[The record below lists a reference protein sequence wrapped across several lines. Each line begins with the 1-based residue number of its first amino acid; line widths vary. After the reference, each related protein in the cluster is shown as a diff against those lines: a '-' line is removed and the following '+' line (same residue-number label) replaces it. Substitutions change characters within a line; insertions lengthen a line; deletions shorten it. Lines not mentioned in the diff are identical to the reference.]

1 MKDENSAHPIASV
14 WRPVFREVV
23 NALVHG
29 DYELVRRPSSV
40 APVSAKTVDQI
51 QGYVTDYGETLA
63 ELPDETW
70 RTSVSHWM
78 GTYWQVLIDLWTIE
92 SGASDLVLDAWVFET
107 EDGFRFEINSVY
119 VP

>member
-1 MKDENSAHPIASV
+1 
-14 WRPVFREVV
+14 
-23 NALVHG
+23 
-29 DYELVRRPSSV
+29 
-40 APVSAKTVDQI
+40 
-51 QGYVTDYGETLA
+51 
-63 ELPDETW
+63 
-70 RTSVSHWM
+70 M